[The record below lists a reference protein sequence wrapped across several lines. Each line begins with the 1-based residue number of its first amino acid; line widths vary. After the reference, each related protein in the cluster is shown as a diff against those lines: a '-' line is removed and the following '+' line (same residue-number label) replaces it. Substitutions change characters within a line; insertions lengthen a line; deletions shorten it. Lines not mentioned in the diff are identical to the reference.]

1 MSQFAANL
9 SYLLRKNSIEKS
21 VLGSELGISNLAH
34 PLPDEITLIASRF
47 SLTTDLLLKTD
58 IALREAQ
65 RSKEI
70 KLVVFDV
77 DGVMTDGGMFY
88 TEGGEEF
95 KKFNAKDGLA
105 IRRLK
110 QRGIITGIIS
120 HGYNTN
126 MLQRR
131 AERLH
136 IGLLEVSQ
144 VPKLETLTRWCK
156 DLGITPA
163 NVCFIGDDLNDEDI
177 LKAVG
182 FSACPA
188 DAVDEVKCLVHVVL
202 SKNGGS
208 GCVREL
214 IDLYLS

>member
-34 PLPDEITLIASRF
+34 PLPDEIALIASRF

>member
-1 MSQFAANL
+1 MSQFASNL
-9 SYLLRKNSIEKS
+9 SYLLRKHGIEKA

-34 PLPDEITLIASRF
+34 PFPDEIALVANRF
-47 SLTTDLLLKTD
+47 SLTTDLLLKSD
-58 IALREAQ
+58 IELRETQ
-65 RSKEI
+65 RSKDI

-110 QRGIITGIIS
+110 QRGINTGIIS

-144 VPKLETLTRWCK
+144 VPKLETLTHWCK

-163 NVCFIGDDLNDEDI
+163 NVCFIGDDVNDEDI

-188 DAVDEVKCLVHVVL
+188 DAVDDVKNMVHVVL
-202 SKNGGS
+202 QKKGGD
-208 GCVREL
+208 GCVREM
-214 IDLYLS
+214 IDLYL